1 MFTEVLVISENV
13 TADARSG
20 SSMVEKCLY
29 ELKYTLTKFNAEK
42 QRKWEKKISVFFYKL
57 EGNISRR

>member
-13 TADARSG
+13 TADTRSG
-20 SSMVEKCLY
+20 SSMVEKFLN

-42 QRKWEKKISVFFYKL
+42 SGENTKMRKKIFF
-57 EGNISRR
+57 